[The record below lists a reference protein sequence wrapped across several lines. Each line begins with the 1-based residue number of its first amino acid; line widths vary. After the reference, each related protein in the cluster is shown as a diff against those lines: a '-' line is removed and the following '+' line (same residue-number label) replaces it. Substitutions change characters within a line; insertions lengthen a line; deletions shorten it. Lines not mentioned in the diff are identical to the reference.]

1 MNMYVNENVNK
12 AFQPVAI
19 ANSNGNSPCE
29 NNEKNQTKSPFSTLT
44 SLHSLQD
51 DTYERIRKKKK
62 RLTNLIAIGG
72 TATAVGVAAIA
83 LFMGRSQG
91 LAKKFRQVFGG
102 VESKFANVKNKHLH
116 KALVTGFGVFEK
128 FGKIMTNS
136 TPMKDYTLHKAME
149 KTAVTRS
156 IRDSISKFFTNENR
170 NSVSKSLQKSK
181 KSYNEFI
188 TVVQNA
194 INETETNKGLLKKSP
209 EAEAKYKELKDLVS
223 GKAQG
228 AAEFFTEGHFE
239 KTHKGMM
246 EDMDYLSQEMS
257 FKRLFSQEAL
267 QGFVP
272 ESILAERRSK
282 YAKELFHKKNQL
294 SFSYQDVALYAK
306 SSLDD
311 VNMLVYSIKNAKTQ
325 KTLKECSVNL
335 ENSLKHFSKD
345 SINKDNREAN
355 AQAVRNCIQKF
366 KDEVSIL
373 SDNNSAKQKMMVHMN
388 EYEDL
393 FKEDKPGVIQQIRML
408 AGDVWGDQSKFDL
421 AIKEKADIHRKDL
434 KVSLNRMINMF
445 DKQRDITIGSGPAD
459 VLGLLMP
466 VAAFGYAFHKADS
479 KDKKVGTSLELGIP
493 LVGAYAVYYKA
504 LKLQFNGVKA
514 LATSTGAALLLNLL
528 GETIYKQYAKNKEK
542 ARLKA
547 IQEQQSTPQQL

>member
-19 ANSNGNSPCE
+19 ANNNGNSPCD
-29 NNEKNQTKSPFSTLT
+29 NNEKIEIKSPFSTLAT
-44 SLHSLQD
+44 LQD
-51 DTYERIRKKKK
+51 DTYERIKKKKK
-62 RLTNLIAIGG
+62 RITNLIAIGG
-72 TATAVGVAAIA
+72 TATAIGITAIA

-91 LAKKFRQVFGG
+91 LAKKIRQVFGG

-116 KALVTGFGVFEK
+116 KALVTGFGIFEK
-128 FGKIMTNS
+128 FGKIVTNS
-136 TPMKDYTLHKAME
+136 SPMKDYTLHKVME
-149 KTAVTRS
+149 KTSVTRS

-170 NSVSKSLQKSK
+170 NSVSKSLQTSK

-194 INETETNKGLLKKSP
+194 INETETNRDLIQKTTG
-209 EAEAKYKELKDLVS
+209 AEAKFKELKDLMSV
-223 GKAQG
+223 KAQT
-228 AAEFFTEGHFE
+228 AAEFFTDGYFE
-239 KTHKGMM
+239 KTYKGMM
-246 EDMDYLSQEMS
+246 EDMNYLSQEMS

-272 ESILAERRSK
+272 ESILVERRSK
-282 YAKELFHKKNQL
+282 YAKELFHKKNAL
-294 SFSYQDVALYAK
+294 SFSHQDIALFAK
-306 SSLDD
+306 SNLDD
-311 VNMLVYSIKNAKTQ
+311 INMLIYSIKNPATQ
-325 KTLKECSVNL
+325 KNLKDCSVSL

-355 AQAVRNCIQKF
+355 AQAVRNCIKKF
-366 KDEVSIL
+366 KEEVNL
-373 SDNNSAKQKMMVHMN
+373 LPDKNNAKHKMMVHMC

-408 AGDVWGDQSKFDL
+408 AGHIWGDQSKFDL
-421 AIKEKADIHRKDL
+421 EIKEKADRHRKDL

-445 DKQRDITIGSGPAD
+445 DKQRDITVGSGPAD
-459 VLGLLMP
+459 VLGLLLP
-466 VAAFGYAFHKADS
+466 VAGFAYAFHKSDS

-514 LATSTGAALLLNLL
+514 LATSTGTALLLNLL
-528 GETIYKQYAKNKEK
+528 GETVYKQYAKNKEK

-547 IQEQQSTPQQL
+547 LQEQQSTPQQL